1 VSERKSR
8 NIYDIVKELS
18 SEEYEKILSE
28 IKDLSI
34 CTEYVLNK
42 LVEEIYNKATTESSC
57 TSICAKLCNSL
68 ESISVPVSGKTKT
81 HINFGECLL
90 IKCLKEYEKN
100 SIEVIKHEEKKKAL
114 VSFDPDKKSELEIEY
129 EEEEEKIRCKQ
140 LRNLRFIGEL
150 FTLGILIEPFVEQY
164 IKKLSIQS
172 DEKSLNCLLRLSRAI
187 NNALDEIKL
196 AKNVEE
202 ISELINSSNI
212 SSNNGGKAFMSNF
225 THCFYF

>member
-114 VSFDPDKKSELEIEY
+114 DKKSELEIEY